1 MNLKQEKLENINFL
15 VISILEMGKFHGYS
29 HEKSMYA
36 KGKSSSLK
44 ISNIESQIPDLFD
57 LTPYQPLYSLSQ
69 NFKVHPKI
77 IYNMFSN
84 LIQNTSLNYVEQF
97 GINQKM
103 LFEAIEYLELKSLP
117 KNHSLFEKTRI

>member
-1 MNLKQEKLENINFL
+1 MNLKQENLENINFL
-15 VISILEMGKFHGYS
+15 VISILEMGKLHGYS

-69 NFKVHPKI
+69 NFQINPGKI
-77 IYNMFSN
+77 LRNIIN
-84 LIQNTSLNYVEQF
+84 LIRNKAKYREKF